1 MIYYYDSLEAI
12 ERLRIELISQDYDY
26 ISSKLEQKKSLHN
39 ISDFDNWHTWSL
51 NNIGV
56 DNSIYDAGVYIQEQ
70 YIYALF
76 RAKDTIDKINS
87 GAPISSLLL
96 TNILSAEYI
105 PYSQFTDSWWVEM
118 AETECPLFA
127 IEGIGTEYDLRIL
140 FWIINGISAIYH
152 LPIIN
157 KLIWELQLS
166 QDSRHNAI
174 NHDCTLEYLLKYR
187 ELLQSNCVPVSIA
200 QQQKQEQIYSIST
213 NLTEEQLK
221 RILKGLKTEGFV
233 APGQTE
239 EDFLNSF
246 EIEGRK
252 PTNQGKINWIK
263 ESRRTKKESERI
275 ISKTVVFDF
284 VNQVSR
290 NLNDNKE
297 AIEAIFVLKTNPIRL
312 GKDDI
317 TTFLNPKRG
326 KSKSEYHTIL
336 QNIIEG

>member
-26 ISSKLEQKKSLHN
+26 ISSKLEQKKSLHH

-118 AETECPLFA
+118 TEIGCPLFA
-127 IEGIGTEYDLRIL
+127 IEDIGTKYDLRIL
-140 FWIINGISAIYH
+140 FWIINGISAVYH
-152 LPIIN
+152 LPIVD

-166 QDSRHNAI
+166 QGSRHNAI

-187 ELLQSNCVPVSIA
+187 ELLQSNCVLLSTT
-200 QQQKQEQIYSIST
+200 QQQKQEQIYSIPT
-213 NLTEEQLK
+213 NLTKKQLVALLG
-221 RILKGLKTEGFV
+221 RLKDNGFI
-233 APGQTE
+233 APEQTE
-239 EDFLNSF
+239 EDFLNAFNS
-246 EIEGRK
+246 K
-252 PTNQGKINWIK
+252 APKQGKIKWIK
-263 ESRRTKKESERI
+263 RGETAKGVTKTAMVNFVYLMYPELYFDKDKYNI
-275 ISKTVVFDF
+275 VAAVFD
-284 VNQVSR
+284 
-290 NLNDNKE
+290 
-297 AIEAIFVLKTNPIRL
+297 IEPTRSDLS
-312 GKDDI
+312 
-317 TTFLNPKRG
+317 RG
-326 KSKSEYHTIL
+326 KKSEFSNEL
-336 QNIIEG
+336 QQIITY